1 MGWIYY
7 IHIYIGGQVH
17 QNLLSCYQNSFFIFF
32 NLLLLFKVNQSLLS
46 FFHFFYFFKLI
57 KVLELRN
64 YIHIEALLLFKR
76 EFNVILTRYFNPLK
90 MQMTKI
96 LKYSNPLKM
105 QMTKYI
111 YFWLN
116 VKKILIGRIS
126 PILILIIDN
135 WYPWKK
141 KNQKTQIFGDVIGK
155 AWDGVNILD
164 SHLYRRPS
172 QSKSSIFVIKI
183 PFFFFFNLLLL
194 FKVNQS
200 LLSFFHF
207 FILFY
212 FILFLSQSK
221 SLKLRNYID
230 IEALLLFKR
239 EWYVIW
245 TKYSNPLKTKM
256 TKILLAFC
264 RSIYLYIYLSIY
276 IYIYI

>member
-1 MGWIYY
+1 M
-7 IHIYIGGQVH
+7 
-17 QNLLSCYQNSFFIFF
+17 
-32 NLLLLFKVNQSLLS
+32 FKVNQSLLS
-46 FFHFFYFFKLI
+46 FFHFYFYFFKLIKVLELRSYIHIEALLFFKREFNIIFTRYSNPLKVAKSIKVFYLVIKILFLFFSIYYYCLKLIKVFFLSFTFFYFFKLI

-64 YIHIEALLLFKR
+64 YIHIEALLFFKR
-76 EFNVILTRYFNPLK
+76 EFNVIMTRYF
-90 MQMTKI
+90 
-96 LKYSNPLKM
+96 NPLKM

-116 VKKILIGRIS
+116 VKKILIARIS

-183 PFFFFFNLLLL
+183 PFFFFNLLLL

-212 FILFLSQSK
+212 FIFK
-221 SLKLRNYID
+221 SIKVLEITKLH
-230 IEALLLFKR
+230 
-239 EWYVIW
+239 WYWSFIIIQTWVVRHLDQI
-245 TKYSNPLKTKM
+245 
-256 TKILLAFC
+256 F
-264 RSIYLYIYLSIY
+264 
-276 IYIYI
+276 

>member
-1 MGWIYY
+1 M
-7 IHIYIGGQVH
+7 
-17 QNLLSCYQNSFFIFF
+17 
-32 NLLLLFKVNQSLLS
+32 FKVNQSLLS
-46 FFHFFYFFKLI
+46 FFHFYFYFFKLI

-116 VKKILIGRIS
+116 VKKILIARIS

-155 AWDGVNILD
+155 ARDGVNILD

-183 PFFFFFNLLLL
+183 PFFFFSIYYYCLKSI
-194 FKVNQS
+194 KVFY
-200 LLSFFHF
+200 LSFTF
-207 FILFY
+207 LFY
-212 FILFLSQSK
+212 FILF
-221 SLKLRNYID
+221 Y
-230 IEALLLFKR
+230 F
-239 EWYVIW
+239 
-245 TKYSNPLKTKM
+245 
-256 TKILLAFC
+256 
-264 RSIYLYIYLSIY
+264 
-276 IYIYI
+276 